1 MSLYKMENI
10 FKKFKELFTV
20 KDEPVDVPKSNPV
33 YTYYAE
39 IDMEE
44 WYRQGKPSIQEFL
57 KIYGALRLYGSEQER
72 PAGCVGVEKGWK
84 VIMHF

>member
-1 MSLYKMENI
+1 MEAM

-20 KDEPVDVPKSNPV
+20 KDETVDLPTTNPV

-44 WYRQGKPSIQEFL
+44 WYRQGKPSVQEFL
-57 KIYGALRLYGSEQER
+57 KNYGAVRLYGSEQEH
-72 PAGCVGVEKGWK
+72 PPGCVGVEKGWK
-84 VIMHF
+84 VIMRIG